1 MGCEAMSKILVM
13 YSGYTPTQRH
23 LDALGKIAPDFAIVH
38 VDSEEQAIAHA
49 STTKIV
55 LGHRYLRQII
65 PAARQLKWVQASA
78 GGYDHLPTSALR
90 SRSVQLTRTTFSS
103 SVIAQHAVMLALA
116 LSRSLPES
124 IRYQDNGLWGDDLYS
139 ALLPRPKRALVL
151 GYGEIGKI
159 IGDMLAAGGVEI
171 IGFKKNA
178 ITADNLNARI
188 YYDSGWMS
196 EIENVDLIFICL
208 PLTEETR
215 NIVSKE
221 VVSRLKN
228 TAILVNV
235 GRAECVDMAPVVERL
250 QNGTLGG
257 AGIDVFENRLPLP
270 KNSPL
275 WKVPRLI
282 ITPYLAARYGDRGLD
297 LEVFCEAQLS
307 RWVSGQKLQNRV
319 F

>member
-1 MGCEAMSKILVM
+1 MSKILVM

-23 LDALGKIAPDFAIVH
+23 LDALRRIAPGFAVVH
-38 VDSEEQAIAHA
+38 VDSEEQAIANA
-49 STTKIV
+49 PTTEIV
-55 LGHRYLRQII
+55 LGHRYLRQIV
-65 PAARQLKWVQASA
+65 PAAAQLKWVQASSS
-78 GGYDHLPTSALR
+78 GYDHLPASELKN
-90 SRSVQLTRTTFSS
+90 RSVQLTRTTFSS
-103 SVIAQHAVMLALA
+103 SVIAQHAIMLALA
-116 LSRSLPES
+116 LNRSLPDAL
-124 IRYQDNGLWGDDLYS
+124 RYQNNGVWGNDLHS

-159 IGDMLAAGGVEI
+159 IGDMLAASGVEI

-178 ITADNLNARI
+178 ITADNHNARI
-188 YYDSGWMS
+188 YCDNGWMS
-196 EIENVDLIFICL
+196 EIEDVDLIFMCL

-215 NIVSKE
+215 NIFSKE
-221 VVSRLKN
+221 MVSRLKN

-235 GRAECVDMAPVVERL
+235 GRAECVDLVPVAERL
-250 QNGTLGG
+250 RDSTLGG
-257 AGIDVFENRLPLP
+257 AAIDVFENRMPLP

-307 RWVSGQKLQNRV
+307 RWISGQKLQNRV